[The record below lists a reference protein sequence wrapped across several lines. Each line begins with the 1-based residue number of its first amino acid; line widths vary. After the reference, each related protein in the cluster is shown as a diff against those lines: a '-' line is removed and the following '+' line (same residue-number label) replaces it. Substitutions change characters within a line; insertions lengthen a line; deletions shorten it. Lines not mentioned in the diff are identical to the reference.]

1 MKSNMFLKIF
11 LLLIFT
17 VFFVH
22 LVKDITQDVL
32 QISTPLDYLGNAQ
45 EDLSMF
51 PSIVKFVFT
60 IFGYISVIAEIFI
73 IVCIALFIKD
83 GSKIYL
89 LKLIFST
96 LILML
101 IYFFSATLL
110 DPRFNPWLK
119 ISSPNLSFNPEK
131 LITRNLIISTDNAA
145 TSSLYGLVAAE
156 PDDSLAIAVLLNAHK
171 KGEVNI
177 LGITSVFGN
186 ADGETTYRITKK
198 QIELSGLNIPVKKG
212 AVIARQTDSE
222 AVTFI
227 ADTLKNSKEKVVL
240 VALGPVTDY
249 AAVFKKYPEL
259 KEKVEYFFLVRSG
272 PYLNK
277 NRWFLFSYNSYP
289 DFDSSIFMY
298 ELGANQFRMGEE
310 IFSVSV
316 ADSMVNR
323 LQQINNPMIKF
334 ISSDLKKWN
343 TQNKFL
349 PIRGYFSRG
358 GNMCPWDLVW
368 SMYLIE
374 PKLFSLEK
382 EVDSFSLHIKDR
394 HKFIESVEKYL
405 SDW

>member
-1 MKSNMFLKIF
+1 MKSNVFLKVF
-11 LLLIFT
+11 LVLIFT

-22 LVKDITQDVL
+22 LVKDITQDIL

-51 PSIVKFVFT
+51 PSTIKLVFT

-73 IVCIALFIKD
+73 IAFIALFIKD

-89 LKLIFST
+89 LKPIFSI

-101 IYFFSATLL
+101 IYFLSATLL

-119 ISSPNLSFNPEK
+119 ISSPNLSLDSEK

-145 TSSLYGLVAAE
+145 TTNLYGYFAAE
-156 PDDSLAIAVLLNAHK
+156 PDDSLALAVLLNAHR
-171 KGEVNI
+171 KGKVNI
-177 LGITSVFGN
+177 FGITSTFGN
-186 ADGETTYRITKK
+186 TNGETTYRITKK
-198 QIELSGLNIPVKKG
+198 QIELSGLNVPVKKG

-222 AVTFI
+222 AVAFI

-289 DFDSSIFMY
+289 DVDSSIFMY
-298 ELGANQFRMGEE
+298 GFGANQFRMGKE
-310 IFSVSV
+310 IFSISI
-316 ADSMVNR
+316 ANSMVNR
-323 LQQINNPMIKF
+323 IQQINNPMIQF

-343 TQNKFL
+343 AQNKFF
-349 PIRGYFSRG
+349 PIKGYFSRR

-382 EVDSFSLHIKDR
+382 EPDSFSLHIKD
-394 HKFIESVEKYL
+394 KQKLIESAEKYL
-405 SDW
+405 SNW